1 MGMMRFPPNPH
12 DMLRFD
18 WEAVEGVRVSAVL
31 AYETPAEPGEDA
43 GAPGQWEKIAFV
55 LDGEAVVVSVD
66 FDTDQLFVERLPFDP
81 KAPLWVPPPALAYAV
96 GQRLG
101 WAWEVRNYRG
111 YLDGFI
117 LAFEA
122 DEDLSATL
130 APRCLLLGVAS
141 RIEILAIG

>member
-1 MGMMRFPPNPH
+1 
-12 DMLRFD
+12 MLRFD

-43 GAPGQWEKIAFV
+43 GAPVQWEKIAFV

-66 FDTDQLFVERLPFDP
+66 FDTDQLFVERLPFDL

-111 YLDGFI
+111 YLDGFM
-117 LAFEA
+117 LALGA

-141 RIEILAIG
+141 RIEILTIR